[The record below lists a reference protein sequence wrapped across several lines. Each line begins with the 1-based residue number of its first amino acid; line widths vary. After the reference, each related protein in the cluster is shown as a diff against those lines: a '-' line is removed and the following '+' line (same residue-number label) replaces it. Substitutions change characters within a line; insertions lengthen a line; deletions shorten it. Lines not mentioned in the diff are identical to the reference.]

1 MIDRHLSNIEKSL
14 NNNNFQSAFQLIF
27 ELKKKYPQSKRIE
40 VLFEKNKLKYI
51 KKMRVSS
58 NEIEQLQLNTNQ
70 HDVKIKI
77 DKFLKIE
84 PNNAYL
90 NSCLGNYYGQI
101 DQLKQSRIYHER
113 SILLNPY
120 EIAFYINL
128 SETYKFLGNIT
139 LSKIFLEYA
148 LLLEENNKLALVL
161 YARALFNTNNLKQSL
176 FNYQKLISSIS
187 YPENFKYKVE
197 YFHRLIDSSNTEK
210 AKLFLDEMKKED
222 NEKNNRHEEDI
233 NYLEGTLNIELK
245 EYLNAVLNFEKC
257 LSFNINNSYV
267 YSSMAVVFERQNH
280 YDKAINYLKKSI
292 SLDSNNVR
300 ALNNLGIIYSHLG
313 NIKEGISLLENSLKI
328 DPYNNE
334 IKYVLGQLQIYNKK
348 FKEGWKY
355 FRSRWLY
362 SRYKHKPFKSS
373 KNLLSNISDKKNVFV
388 WAEQGI
394 GDQIMYG
401 SMFSEMANLSKKLIV
416 QLDKRLIKIFKN
428 KHSNIKFIGDY
439 SELKEEEFDFH
450 LPFGNLGAFLRND
463 LSSFKN
469 SKKPYVDFDKQ
480 IAEKVKKKYK
490 KNNLLI
496 GISWTSHNGLLKEDK
511 SVYLKNLIP
520 ILKLKNVNF
529 IDLEY
534 KNSGIEKNEICK
546 QIGVKI
552 NSVKEIDIFNDMLG
566 LASIISAC
574 DLVITCSNLN
584 AHMAG
589 ALNKKTYLLLPLGK
603 GRLWNWGSTKDRSV
617 WYPSVKIF
625 QQLKPGDW
633 SDPIVKVKKEIIN
646 CQNY

>member
-128 SETYKFLGNIT
+128 SETYRFLGNIT

-148 LLLEENNKLALVL
+148 LLIEENNKLALVL
-161 YARALFNTNNLKQSL
+161 YARVLFNTNNLKQSL
-176 FNYQKLISSIS
+176 FNYQKLISSIP

-450 LPFGNLGAFLRND
+450 LPFGNLGTFLRND
-463 LSSFKN
+463 LTSFKN

-520 ILKLKNVNF
+520 ILKLKNINF

-534 KNSGIEKNEICK
+534 KNSEIEKNEICK
-546 QIGVKI
+546 KYNVKI
-552 NSVKEIDIFNDMLG
+552 NRVDEIDIFNDMLG

-646 CQNY
+646 CPNY